1 MTIVIIKYLSVYTTK
16 INTKAA
22 SAHKSSSIIRLLL
35 VKYCIN
41 IILNGYIKIKTKT
54 L

>member
-1 MTIVIIKYLSVYTTK
+1 MTIVIIKYLLPYTTK
-16 INTKAA
+16 INTKSA
-22 SAHKSSSIIRLLL
+22 SAHTSSLIIRLLL
-35 VKYCIN
+35 VMYCIN